1 MSEFQ
6 SAVGDALPFPPPPNY
21 LKELF
26 RVLTLETNR
35 ATFACGGELEIQLQ
49 PNRDEAG
56 NLSPRIKASIDEQLA
71 VIKPVTIRFG
81 ASGSGQTL
89 TLPATNDQF
98 LEGLLS
104 ACAPATFGREGKD
117 VYDETY
123 RKAIKLDTTEFVTDF
138 SPYEA
143 GIIDIIAQLLLPS
156 ISTDKFGIR
165 AELYKLNAYRAPSGH
180 FRPHVDTPRGE
191 DQIGSLVVCLHTAFE
206 VEFEASLPSR
216 MKLTDM

>member
-1 MSEFQ
+1 MPTMSNPA
-6 SAVGDALPFPPPPNY
+6 SSIDDTLPYPPPPNY

-26 RVLTLETNR
+26 RVLTLETTR
-35 ATFACGGELEIQLQ
+35 ATFACGGELSIQLQ

-56 NLSPRIKASIDEQLA
+56 NLSPRIKASVDEQLA
-71 VIKPVTIRFG
+71 VIRPVTIRFG
-81 ASGSGQTL
+81 PSGTGQTL
-89 TLPATNDQF
+89 LLPAANDEA

-117 VYDETY
+117 VYDEDY
-123 RKAIKLDTTEFVTDF
+123 RKATKLDSTEFVTDF

-156 ISTDKFGIR
+156 VSTDKFGIR

-191 DQIGSLVVCLHTAFE
+191 D
-206 VEFEASLPSR
+206 
-216 MKLTDM
+216 